1 LRERYS
7 LSVRQQGEWQ
17 KETKR
22 CAHLY
27 EGFAAAT
34 PFVNAAYE
42 CARRFFQDHPARTE
56 PPLNPEEA
64 ASKLRAGTSLQIN
77 PALATGD
84 VVELLTRLSAALA
97 ESNPKLKATAESLK
111 ARFERFRRDSQDA
124 VGKEEVRRLFE
135 SAVEAGELEQDLA
148 TFLLTMTLSSFYGQH
163 LHSTGRNLPTDP
175 WREGHCPLCGERPHY
190 GLLRREDGAKQ
201 LECWLCGT
209 RWVHTRIRCPFCGNE
224 EQDELGYFTVD
235 DREMC
240 RVNFCRRCGQYLK
253 IIDARKLEAGEDII
267 LAIHNLASLSH
278 DFLARQEG
286 FAPGSGLQWVNRAE
300 MADRCEHIDKPGRN
314 PSK

>member
-1 LRERYS
+1 MS
-7 LSVRQQGEWQ
+7 ARQQGGWQ
-17 KETKR
+17 KEAQR
-22 CAHLY
+22 CARLY

-42 CARRFFQDHPARTE
+42 CVHRFFEDHPVKAQPALDPDE
-56 PPLNPEEA
+56 VA
-64 ASKLRAGTSLQIN
+64 CKLRAGTSLEIN

-84 VVELLTRLSAALA
+84 IVELLTRLSAELA
-97 ESNPKLKATAESLK
+97 KSNAELKATAGALK
-111 ARFERFRRDSQDA
+111 ARFEQFRRDSQDA

-148 TFLLTMTLSSFYGQH
+148 TFLLTLTLSSFYRQH
-163 LHSTGRNLPTDP
+163 LQSTSGVLRTDP
-175 WREGHCPLCGERPHY
+175 WREGHCPLCGEKPHY

-209 RWVHTRIRCPFCGNE
+209 RWVHTRIKCPFCSNE
-224 EQDELGYFTVD
+224 EQDDLGYFTVY

-240 RVNFCRRCGQYLK
+240 RVNFCRRCHQYVK
-253 IIDARKLEAGEDII
+253 IIDARKLEAGQDII
-267 LAIHNLASLSH
+267 LAIHNLSTLSH
-278 DFLARQEG
+278 DLLARQQG
-286 FAPGSGLQWVNRAE
+286 FAPGSGLLWINKAE
-300 MADRCEHIDKPGRN
+300 LNSGHEPIDKSGRN